1 MVSPYYSG
9 TGMVEG
15 NPEGLSV
22 KDWTEQKE
30 SQGMILNRIETVA
43 LAMIYLLKLGSK
55 ANGSSIAVVADK
67 LVEVEEQAGKNFP
80 GLLGKKLWNAMAS
93 GRNVLIFPTL

>member
-1 MVSPYYSG
+1 
-9 TGMVEG
+9 
-15 NPEGLSV
+15 
-22 KDWTEQKE
+22 
-30 SQGMILNRIETVA
+30 MILNRIETVA

-93 GRNVLIFPTL
+93 GRNVLVFPTLWLYFQSFPEERCSLKGLFCLS